1 MLNKIFLAT
10 ACCLLPFY
18 ARAEVLD
25 KLPQVQ
31 DMWMHA
37 VLGVLFAGVALRIHR
52 AVFMLVLIYPALWF
66 VSLLMDV
73 HSFDVGP
80 AIIAEAGQSYSMN
93 AHVAALVWL
102 LGIVGFNYPAAQAT
116 QLE

>member
-18 ARAEVLD
+18 AHAEVLD

-31 DMWMHA
+31 DMWMHS

-52 AVFMLVLIYPALWF
+52 AVFMLVLIYPAFWF

-73 HSFDVGP
+73 H
-80 AIIAEAGQSYSMN
+80 
-93 AHVAALVWL
+93 L
-102 LGIVGFNYPAAQAT
+102 LIFSKVLSLNNILTLGLPK
-116 QLE
+116 E

>member
-1 MLNKIFLAT
+1 M
-10 ACCLLPFY
+10 LPFY
-18 ARAEVLD
+18 AHAEVLD

-31 DMWMHA
+31 DLWMQA
-37 VLGVLFAGVALRIHR
+37 VLSVLFAGVALRIHR

-93 AHVAALVWL
+93 ANAAAVIWL
-102 LGIVGFNYPAAQAT
+102 LGVVGLQVPGSASHSIRVKQN
-116 QLE
+116 EGEI